1 MTPLGLSFFFSLPAS
16 FGIEVV
22 EEGMLKTT
30 QARSHCQSVR
40 PDRKQ

>member
-1 MTPLGLSFFFSLPAS
+1 VPKSVRLWMTPLGMSFFFSLPAS

-30 QARSHCQSVR
+30 
-40 PDRKQ
+40 